1 MSRPL
6 HSLLWMG
13 IFTLLIIVG
22 CIVLANPLYAA
33 FASNIAFNSVILLVF
48 LIGVIINFRQVV
60 RLYPEIDWLERYQLG
75 AISSQT
81 TEPKLLSSMARLL
94 EGKEN
99 IAMSTH
105 SLQTILESIRTRL
118 EDSRD
123 LSRYIIGVLIFLGL
137 LGTFW
142 GLMSTVTSIGML
154 ISEMS
159 VDAVDGATI
168 FASLKNSLAGPLS
181 GMGVAFS
188 SSLFGLAG
196 SLVVGFLDLQS
207 GHAQNRFVNELEEW
221 LSSSTRISS
230 GVLSDDSG
238 AIGGSA
244 YLQALLEK
252 TADALDKMQ
261 RMNDSGDQGRN
272 QLAKQ
277 LGDMR
282 DSFGQFNHL
291 LTEQN
296 ERLERAQHS
305 QAEITRLLKSTLE
318 QLEAKSNDDELRSEL
333 RLLTKTIANA
343 LSTRGNA

>member
-6 HSLLWMG
+6 HTLLWMG
-13 IFTLLIIVG
+13 AFSILILVG
-22 CIVLANPLYAA
+22 CIILRGPLYAA
-33 FASNIAFNSVILLVF
+33 FESNISFNLVILLVF
-48 LIGVIINFRQVV
+48 VIGVIINFRQVI

-75 AISSQT
+75 SISTQT
-81 TEPKLLSSMARLL
+81 VKPRLLSSMASLL

-99 IAMSTH
+99 VSMSTH
-105 SLQTILESIRTRL
+105 SLQTILESIRTRR

-142 GLMSTVTSIGML
+142 GLMSTVTSIGLL

-159 VDAVDGATI
+159 VDAADGATI

-196 SLVVGFLDLQS
+196 SLIVGFLDLQS

-230 GVLSDDSG
+230 GVISDDSG
-238 AIGGSA
+238 TVGGSA

-252 TADALDKMQ
+252 TADALEKMQ
-261 RMNDSGDQGRN
+261 RVNDSGDQQRN
-272 QLAKQ
+272 QLSKQ

-282 DSFGQFNHL
+282 DTFSQFNNL
-291 LTEQN
+291 LVEQN
-296 ERLERAQHS
+296 ERLDRTHHS
-305 QAEITRLLKSTLE
+305 QTEMTRLLKSTIE
-318 QLEAKSNDDELRSEL
+318 QLETKSNDDELRSEL

-343 LSTRGNA
+343 LSTRGN